1 MLNATDGQCTQ
12 KHLENQFK
20 SELLRTM
27 KTTETTPEDGL
38 TPQQAEQL
46 AHVLSQH
53 SDYRIL
59 RRLNLE
65 GRLAPLDEG
74 VRVALIDTE
83 TTGVDAVNDAIIE
96 LGILVVLVDP
106 QTGQAGPVV
115 ARYSELEDPGF
126 PIPPASTE
134 IHGITDAMVKGK
146 AFDDGEVSNVL
157 KDVHLVIAH
166 NAGFDRAF
174 LEKRFAFM
182 QDLPFGCSYRDI
194 DWRAEGYGS
203 AALEFLVYKLGFFYE
218 GHRAIHDCEALL
230 ALLAEP
236 LSDSGRMPFT
246 VLFERANEPEYV
258 IHALKSAIETK
269 DVLKAKGFRWSA
281 DERVWKIG
289 VQGELQGREMIEWL
303 KREVYR
309 VQPDQKV
316 MLGFE
321 KRTAQRKYSRQCVK
335 VSIKE
340 V

>member
-1 MLNATDGQCTQ
+1 MDPT
-12 KHLENQFK
+12 EN
-20 SELLRTM
+20 
-27 KTTETTPEDGL
+27 TPDDAL

-59 RRLNLE
+59 RRLNLD
-65 GRLAPLDEG
+65 GRLVHLQEG
-74 VRVALIDTE
+74 VRVAIIDTE
-83 TTGVDAVNDAIIE
+83 TTGVDANQDAIIE
-96 LGILVVLVDP
+96 LGILVVMVDP
-106 QTGQAGPVV
+106 ATGQAGQMVD
-115 ARYSELEDPGF
+115 RFSELEDPGF

-134 IHGITDAMVKGK
+134 VHGITDDMVKGR
-146 AFDDGEVSNVL
+146 AFDAAQVAQVL
-157 KDVHLVIAH
+157 KGVHLVVAH

-174 LEKRFAFM
+174 LERRFEFM
-182 QDLPFGCSYRDI
+182 QDMPFACSYREI

-203 AALEFLVYKLGFFYE
+203 AALEFLVYRMGCFYD

-230 ALLAEP
+230 GLLAEP
-236 LSDSGRMPFT
+236 LKETGRMPFA

-269 DVLKAKGFRWSA
+269 DVLKARGFRWSG
-281 DERVWKIG
+281 DERVWKIS

-303 KREVYR
+303 KKEVYR

-321 KRTAQRKYSRQCVK
+321 KRGPQRKYSRLPVK

>member
-12 KHLENQFK
+12 NPLENQFK

-27 KTTETTPEDGL
+27 NLEDNTPDEGL

-53 SDYRIL
+53 PNYRIL
-59 RRLNLE
+59 RRLDLA
-65 GRLAPLDEG
+65 GRLAPLESG
-74 VRVALIDTE
+74 VRVALVDTE
-83 TTGVDAVNDAIIE
+83 TTGVDANNDAIIE

-106 QTGQAGPVV
+106 ATGQAGPVV
-115 ARYSELEDPGF
+115 DRYSELEDPGF

-134 IHGITDAMVKGK
+134 IHGITDDMVKGK
-146 AFDDGEVSNVL
+146 AFDEQQVRKVL
-157 KDVHLVIAH
+157 KDVHLVVAH

-174 LEKRFAFM
+174 LEKRFDFM
-182 QDLPFGCSYRDI
+182 QDMPFGCSYREI

-203 AALEFLVYKLGFFYE
+203 AALEFLVYRLGCFYD

-230 ALLAEP
+230 ALLAQP
-236 LSDSGRMPFT
+236 LPESGRMPFA
-246 VLFERANEPEYV
+246 VLFESANEPEFV

-269 DVLKAKGFRWSA
+269 DVLKARGFRWSA
-281 DERVWKIG
+281 EERVWKMG

-309 VQPDQKV
+309 CQPEQKV

-321 KRTAQRKYSRQCVK
+321 KRTAQRKYSRQQVK